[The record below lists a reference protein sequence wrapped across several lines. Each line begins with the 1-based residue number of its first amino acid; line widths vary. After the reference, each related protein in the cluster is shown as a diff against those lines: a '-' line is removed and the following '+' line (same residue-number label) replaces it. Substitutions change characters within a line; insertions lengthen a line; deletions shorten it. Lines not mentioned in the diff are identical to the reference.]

1 MMGGYRSLLI
11 LLLLACFFMF
21 WLQGLLRSK
30 FVIIPIMAVA
40 LALVLAPFA
49 NKLPASIQRTVS
61 FLPVANVDLDV
72 RANAEASSQWRLD
85 MWSLLLPQ
93 IPHYFWVG
101 KGFESNTREFVTA
114 VNMQERGLA
123 NSADSA
129 MMSGDY
135 HNGPLSVIIPFGIWG
150 VIAWLW
156 FLVVA
161 LRALY
166 LNHRH
171 STPGLQTINTF
182 LLAFFIAR
190 IVLFCF
196 VFGGFHGDVALFV
209 GVVGLSI
216 SLNGGVRRAI
226 SHPATKTKAVARSIK
241 LPGRLAP
248 GMGH

>member
-1 MMGGYRSLLI
+1 
-11 LLLLACFFMF
+11 
-21 WLQGLLRSK
+21 
-30 FVIIPIMAVA
+30 
-40 LALVLAPFA
+40 
-49 NKLPASIQRTVS
+49 
-61 FLPVANVDLDV
+61 
-72 RANAEASSQWRLD
+72 
-85 MWSLLLPQ
+85 
-93 IPHYFWVG
+93 
-101 KGFESNTREFVTA
+101 
-114 VNMQERGLA
+114 
-123 NSADSA
+123 
-129 MMSGDY
+129 
-135 HNGPLSVIIPFGIWG
+135 
-150 VIAWLW
+150 
-156 FLVVA
+156 LVVA